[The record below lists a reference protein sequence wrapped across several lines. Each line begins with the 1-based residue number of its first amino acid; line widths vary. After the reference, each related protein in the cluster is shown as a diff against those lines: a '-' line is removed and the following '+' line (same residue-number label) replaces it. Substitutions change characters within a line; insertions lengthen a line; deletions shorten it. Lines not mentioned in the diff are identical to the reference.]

1 MMETERLLLRPWQ
14 ESDAEALYRWA
25 SDPEVGPAA
34 GWSPHTSVENSRDII
49 RTVLSEEGT
58 FAVVPKD
65 GNGDPIGAIGVF
77 PTEIPEGR
85 GEPEIGYCI
94 ARPYWGQGLIPE
106 AVEAM
111 LRRQFRE
118 MGAERVWCAHFP
130 GNERS
135 RRVQE
140 KCGFRHVCDTPRRRG
155 PTERSIPACARPL
168 RGRSGRCAM
177 ADGFRIPFQ
186 EAESE
191 FVEKRSRFIS
201 HVWRVETEEEAQA
214 RIQET
219 KKKYYDAR
227 HNCWCYLLGAN
238 LVRYSDDGEPQ
249 GTAGQPMLN
258 VFQRENVTGAV
269 CVVTRYFGG
278 ILLGAGGLTRAY
290 SKGARDAL
298 AAAGVATMGLWAR
311 VRLSCPYPLFERVK
325 LEIAAAS
332 GILDDMDYGADV
344 TLTVSLPSER
354 RETLQGR
361 LTELSAGGL
370 TLALMEESYRPGPR
384 EEL

>member
-1 MMETERLLLRPWQ
+1 MDE
-14 ESDAEALYRWA
+14 Y
-25 SDPEVGPAA
+25 
-34 GWSPHTSVENSRDII
+34 
-49 RTVLSEEGT
+49 
-58 FAVVPKD
+58 
-65 GNGDPIGAIGVF
+65 
-77 PTEIPEGR
+77 
-85 GEPEIGYCI
+85 
-94 ARPYWGQGLIPE
+94 LIPTQFGE
-106 AVEAM
+106 A
-111 LRRQFRE
+111 
-118 MGAERVWCAHFP
+118 
-130 GNERS
+130 
-135 RRVQE
+135 
-140 KCGFRHVCDTPRRRG
+140 
-155 PTERSIPACARPL
+155 
-168 RGRSGRCAM
+168 
-177 ADGFRIPFQ
+177 
-186 EAESE
+186 E
-191 FVEKRSRFIS
+191 FVEKKSRFIGR
-201 HVWRVETEEEAQA
+201 VWPVDTEEEALA
-214 RIQET
+214 KIQEM
-219 KKKYYDAR
+219 KKKHYDAT
-227 HNCWCYLLGAN
+227 HNCWAYIIRDGA
-238 LVRYSDDGEPQ
+238 VRFSDDGEPG
-249 GTAGQPMLN
+249 GTAGMPMLQ
-258 VFQRENVTGAV
+258 VLQREGLFNVV

>member
-49 RTVLSEEGT
+49 RTVLAKEGT
-58 FAVVPKD
+58 FAVVPKGGD
-65 GNGDPIGAIGVF
+65 GGPIGAIGVF

-85 GEPEIGYCI
+85 GEPELGYWI

-111 LRRQFRE
+111 LRRQFRRWVRSVC
-118 MGAERVWCAHFP
+118 GAPIFRGMNDP
-130 GNERS
+130 GGCRRS
-135 RRVQE
+135 AASDTSATRR
-140 KCGFRHVCDTPRRRG
+140 RRRG
-155 PTERSIPACARPL
+155 PTERSVPACVRPL
-168 RGRSGRCAM
+168 RGRNGRCAM

-201 HVWRVETEEEAQA
+201 HVWRAETEEEAQA

-227 HNCWCYLLGAN
+227 HNCWCYLLGPN

-325 LEIAAAS
+325 LEIAAAD